1 MSKKRQ
7 QQRASAERPVPNNTI
22 QFDRGQKD
30 NFNIIPRN
38 AAQEEYLDLLM
49 DSTKSIVFAVGPAG
63 TGKTLLAM
71 MAGIQAYKQGA
82 VKRMVLTR
90 PAVGVEGESHGYLP
104 GDLNSKMAPWTQP
117 LFDVIRECYTNEQ
130 IEQMIQ
136 NQIIELAPLAMMRGR
151 TFKHSWII
159 ADEMQNATPAQMKML
174 LTRIGDGSK
183 IILTGDLAQTDRKAS
198 QNGLLDFKT
207 LVNQTGKCKYVR
219 GIEFTHAHIE
229 RHPAV
234 SEILRI
240 YGELD

>member
-7 QQRASAERPVPNNTI
+7 QQKAATNANNTI
-22 QFDRGQKD
+22 QFDRVQK
-30 NFNIIPRN
+30 NSLNIVPRN
-38 AAQEEYLDLLM
+38 TVQEEYLDLLM
-49 DSTKSIVFAVGPAG
+49 DPTKYIVFAVGPAG

-71 MAGIQAYKQGA
+71 MAGIQALRDGT
-82 VKRMVLTR
+82 VKRLILTR

-117 LFDVIRECYTNEQ
+117 LFDIIRECYDMNQ

-136 NQIIELAPLAMMRGR
+136 NQTIELAPLAYMRGR
-151 TFKHSWII
+151 TFKNAWVI

-174 LTRIGDGSK
+174 LTRIGEGSK

-207 LVNQTGKCKYVR
+207 LVSQIGKCRFVS
-219 GIEFTHAHIE
+219 GIEFNYNHIE

-234 SEILRI
+234 AEILKI
-240 YGELD
+240 YGETV

>member
-7 QQRASAERPVPNNTI
+7 QQRASAEKAMPNNTI

-49 DSTKSIVFAVGPAG
+49 DSSKSIIFAVGPAG

-207 LVNQTGKCKYVR
+207 LVTQTGKCKYVR
-219 GIEFTHAHIE
+219 GIEFNHAHIE

>member
-7 QQRASAERPVPNNTI
+7 QQNASSEKSMPNNTI
-22 QFDRGQKD
+22 QFDRGTKA

-49 DSTKSIVFAVGPAG
+49 DNTKSIVFAVGPAG

-71 MAGIQAYKQGA
+71 MAGIQAYKQGT
-82 VKRMVLTR
+82 VKRLVLTR

-117 LFDVIRECYTNEQ
+117 LFDVIRECYTNDQ
-130 IEQMIQ
+130 IELMIQ

-151 TFKHSWII
+151 TFKHAWII

-207 LVNQTGKCKYVR
+207 LVSKTDKCRHVR
-219 GIEFTHAHIE
+219 GIEFSHAHIE

-234 SEILRI
+234 AEILKI

>member
-7 QQRASAERPVPNNTI
+7 QQNNMAEKAMPNNTI
-22 QFDRGQKD
+22 QFERGVKA

-49 DSTKSIVFAVGPAG
+49 DSSKSIVFAVGPAG

-71 MAGIQAYKQGA
+71 MAGIQAFKQGA

-136 NQIIELAPLAMMRGR
+136 NSIIELAPLAMMRGR
-151 TFKHSWII
+151 TFKNAWII

-207 LVNQTGKCKYVR
+207 LVAQAEKCKYVR
-219 GIEFTHAHIE
+219 GIEFSHAHIE

-234 SEILRI
+234 AEILKI
-240 YGELD
+240 YGEID

>member
-7 QQRASAERPVPNNTI
+7 QQRAGAQQPVPNNTI
-22 QFDRGQKD
+22 QFDRGNRE

-38 AAQEEYLDLLM
+38 AAQEEYLDLLT
-49 DSTKSIVFAVGPAG
+49 DPSKSIVFAVGPAG

-71 MAGIQAYKQGA
+71 MAGIQAYRQGT

-90 PAVGVEGESHGYLP
+90 PAVGVEGESHGFLP

-207 LVNQTGKCKYVR
+207 LVNQVGGCRYVS

-240 YGELD
+240 YGETD

>member
-1 MSKKRQ
+1 
-7 QQRASAERPVPNNTI
+7 
-22 QFDRGQKD
+22 
-30 NFNIIPRN
+30 
-38 AAQEEYLDLLM
+38 M
-49 DSTKSIVFAVGPAG
+49 DPTKYIVFAVGPAG

-71 MAGIQAYKQGA
+71 MAGIQALRDGT
-82 VKRMVLTR
+82 VKRLILTR

-117 LFDVIRECYTNEQ
+117 LFDIIRECYDMNQ

-136 NQIIELAPLAMMRGR
+136 NQTIELAPLAYMRGR
-151 TFKHSWII
+151 TFKNAWVI

-174 LTRIGDGSK
+174 LTRIGEGSK

-207 LVNQTGKCKYVR
+207 LVSQIGKCRFVS
-219 GIEFTHAHIE
+219 GIEFNYNHIE

-234 SEILRI
+234 AEILKI
-240 YGELD
+240 YGETV

>member
-7 QQRASAERPVPNNTI
+7 QQQAAADKSTLNNTI
-22 QFDRGQKD
+22 HFDRGLK
-30 NFNIIPRN
+30 NNVSIVPRN

-49 DSTKSIVFAVGPAG
+49 DNSKSIVFAVGPAG
-63 TGKTLLAM
+63 TGKTLMAT
-71 MAGIQAYKQGA
+71 MAGIQAFKQGA
-82 VKRMVLTR
+82 VKRMILTR
-90 PAVGVEGESHGYLP
+90 PAVGVEGESHGFLP

-117 LFDVIRECYTNEQ
+117 LFDVIRECYTNDQ

-151 TFKHSWII
+151 TFKHAWII

-207 LVNQTGKCKYVR
+207 LVSQTSNCKYVS
-219 GIEFTHAHIE
+219 GIEFSHAHIE

-234 SEILRI
+234 AEILKI
-240 YGELD
+240 YGESD